1 MNTLNI
7 IITLIVPIIVIAYI
21 IWELRTTKYAV
32 EPIKTSYDKNI
43 DNIDSDTNI
52 NEGDR
57 LSKSQR
63 LQNVQHI
70 IDKYKCIL

>member
-7 IITLIVPIIVIAYI
+7 IITLIVPIIVIVYI

-32 EPIKTSYDKNI
+32 EPIKMSYDKNI
-43 DNIDSDTNI
+43 DNINLDGNI

-57 LSKSQR
+57 LSQSER

-70 IDKYKCIL
+70 INTYKNIL